1 MSTKLTRS
9 TLGVEDVLMRSD
21 TPEQGGANEKSYM
34 FAIWQC
40 VFIHLVSDIWSV
52 DLKFVLSAGDSLS
65 MCVCCATDVQT
76 NTTLNIKSKDFTVKS
91 RIWRQEETG
100 IFQFILRDLKNS
112 NYASREFE
120 QTSLSFTFLLP
131 LRQNDGDGCRG
142 KQQQHESL

>member
-1 MSTKLTRS
+1 
-9 TLGVEDVLMRSD
+9 MRSD

-34 FAIWQC
+34 FAISQC